1 MAYWKA
7 LTNLK
12 LTQFVYFV
20 NHLNRRQL
28 AFLSTLFSMGFLLLI
43 LGNLHLYP
51 NYFKAEKDIEILMA
65 LESAPLP
72 KEDNKAVLEAKEIQ
86 ENSADFKSN
95 NAYNTAKKAT
105 YSSMKPNT
113 SSGIIAANGSEDV
126 GIGNTFNEKLMALEE
141 ENQKVLDSLKAQ
153 KSNYTN
159 LSSRT
164 RVYYHL
170 FERDKTALPIPVY
183 TCKQG
188 GKVVVN
194 IKVTPDGV
202 VVGTEINTVKSTTTN
217 GCLLENALKYASKAQ
232 FNTREGKMQWGTITY
247 YFQAKN

>member
-20 NHLNRRQL
+20 NHLNRHQL

-86 ENSADFKSN
+86 EN
-95 NAYNTAKKAT
+95 
-105 YSSMKPNT
+105 
-113 SSGIIAANGSEDV
+113 
-126 GIGNTFNEKLMALEE
+126 
-141 ENQKVLDSLKAQ
+141 
-153 KSNYTN
+153 
-159 LSSRT
+159 
-164 RVYYHL
+164 
-170 FERDKTALPIPVY
+170 
-183 TCKQG
+183 
-188 GKVVVN
+188 
-194 IKVTPDGV
+194 
-202 VVGTEINTVKSTTTN
+202 
-217 GCLLENALKYASKAQ
+217 
-232 FNTREGKMQWGTITY
+232 
-247 YFQAKN
+247 

>member
-1 MAYWKA
+1 MANWKV
-7 LTNLK
+7 LIYLK

-43 LGNLHLYP
+43 LANLHLYP

-65 LESAPLP
+65 LESPPLP
-72 KEDNKAVLEAKEIQ
+72 KEDNKAVLEKKDIQ
-86 ENSADFKSN
+86 GNPENFKSN
-95 NAYNTAKKAT
+95 TAYNTAKKAT
-105 YSSMKPNT
+105 YSSKKPNT
-113 SSGIIAANGSEDV
+113 SSGIITANGTGEV
-126 GIGNTFNEKLMALEE
+126 GIGNSFNEKLKALEE

-153 KSNYTN
+153 KSTSTN
-159 LSSRT
+159 LPSRT

-194 IKVTPDGV
+194 IKVTSEGA
-202 VVGTEINTVKSTTTN
+202 VVGTEINTAKSTTSN

-232 FNTREGKMQWGTITY
+232 FNAREGKMQWGTITY